1 MLMLHLHYFGMCP
14 GAALYTRYPQNVTE
28 FLAKLEAFLM
38 NTHHS
43 TLTLELMGQFEQVL
57 YKDSQNVSDFTISLS
72 KAITT
77 VFKTTILSYYTQ
89 AKAKPVQIKK
99 EVKQEIKVRNYF
111 KT

>member
-1 MLMLHLHYFGMCP
+1 MLMLHLLYFGMCP

-57 YKDSQNVSDFTISLS
+57 YKDSQNVSDFTASLS
-72 KAITT
+72 KTITAALKLQFSLT
-77 VFKTTILSYYTQ
+77 TLRQRQSLFK
-89 AKAKPVQIKK
+89 
-99 EVKQEIKVRNYF
+99 
-111 KT
+111 